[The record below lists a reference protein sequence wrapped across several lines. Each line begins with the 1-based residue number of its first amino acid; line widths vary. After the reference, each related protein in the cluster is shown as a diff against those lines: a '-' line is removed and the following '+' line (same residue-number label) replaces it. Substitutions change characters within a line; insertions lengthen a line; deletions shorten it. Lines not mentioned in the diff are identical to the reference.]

1 VKIGDLVK
9 VNKRL
14 CNYYKDLGREDL
26 AEKAL
31 KKIFTIVSLREK
43 IIVVSS
49 SDGLTRFRRDQ
60 LEIFED
66 EDPEAIWRLWGDQ

>member
-1 VKIGDLVK
+1 MKKGDLVR
-9 VNKRL
+9 VSKRL
-14 CNYYKDLGREDL
+14 CNYYKELGREDL

-31 KKIFTIVSLREK
+31 RKVFTIVDIEK

-49 SDGLTRFRRDQ
+49 IDGVTRFRRDQ

-66 EDPEAIWRLWGDQ
+66 EDPDAIWRLWGDQ